1 MNCEELFQL
10 LPGYL
15 DAEMKR
21 EICLDLEAHM
31 RQCSYC
37 RAHVHTMQG
46 TVDLA
51 RDLGTAPRIHQ
62 EWVTQLRAR
71 ICGGHGLDPS

>member
-15 DAEMKR
+15 DADMKQ
-21 EICLDLEAHM
+21 EICHDLEAHM

-37 RAHVHTMQG
+37 RAHVHTMRD
-46 TVDLA
+46 TVDLT
-51 RDLGTAPRIHQ
+51 RNLNAPVVHQ
-62 EWVTQLRAR
+62 EWVGRLRER
-71 ICGGHGLDPS
+71 ICRGPGSEPA

>member
-15 DAEMKR
+15 DADIKR

-31 RQCSYC
+31 QQCPYC

-46 TVDLA
+46 TMTLVSGLN
-51 RDLGTAPRIHQ
+51 APGVHR
-62 EWVTQLRAR
+62 EWVARLRER
-71 ICGGHGLDPS
+71 VCRGHGTQPE

>member
-15 DAEMKR
+15 DSEMRR

-37 RAHVHTMQG
+37 RAHVNTMQG
-46 TVDLA
+46 TMNLA
-51 RDLGTAPRIHQ
+51 RDLTAPQVHQ
-62 EWVTQLRAR
+62 EWVQKLRQK
-71 ICGGHGLDPS
+71 ICRESGTEPA